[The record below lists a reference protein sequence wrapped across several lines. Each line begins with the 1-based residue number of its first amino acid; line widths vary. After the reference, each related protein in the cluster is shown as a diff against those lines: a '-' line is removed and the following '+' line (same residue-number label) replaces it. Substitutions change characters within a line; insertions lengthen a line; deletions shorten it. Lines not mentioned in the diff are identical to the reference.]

1 MLKKMTNINVALY
14 ILNNLRSEDELELKA
29 LWGNKWIEKTIK
41 SLKGKDVLILYGF
54 NDEGNFVPV
63 SMGGFV
69 QMFGQNSLI
78 ACVWLL
84 STNYIYKN
92 KKMFVTEL
100 LKQLEQASYKYEIMY
115 NYIYKSNYKAKKW
128 LKKLGFNFNNPKP
141 EGLNLEEGF
150 EFFYKRNNPVN

>member
-1 MLKKMTNINVALY
+1 MLKKMTNINDALY
-14 ILNNLRSEDELELKA
+14 ILNNLRNEDELELKA

-41 SLKGKDVLILYGF
+41 SLKDKDVLILYGF

-100 LKQLEQASYKYEIMY
+100 LKQLEQASYKYEIIY

>member
-1 MLKKMTNINVALY
+1 MLKKMTNINDALY

-41 SLKGKDVLILYGF
+41 SLKDKDVLILYGF

-100 LKQLEQASYKYEIMY
+100 LKQLEQASYKYEIIY